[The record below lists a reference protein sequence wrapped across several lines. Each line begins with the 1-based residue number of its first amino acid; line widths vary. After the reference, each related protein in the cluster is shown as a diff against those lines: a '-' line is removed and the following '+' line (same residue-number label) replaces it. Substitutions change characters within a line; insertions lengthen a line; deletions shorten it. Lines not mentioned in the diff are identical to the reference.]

1 MKSIPFYS
9 ELLEE
14 GTTNEVLLYGLIEA
28 LSFSEGFCWATN
40 ETMAER
46 LGVSKGTIKNLLSS
60 ISKKRW
66 VEVKVVGNKRV
77 SMKPL
82 LTIKKPNR
90 ACGKRRQKCGKLV
103 EKPVGKVLRASF

>member
-9 ELLEE
+9 ELLKS

-40 ETMAER
+40 ETMAGR
-46 LGVSKGTIKNLLSS
+46 LGVSKGTVKNILSA
-60 ISKKRW
+60 IAKKGW

-77 SMKPL
+77 SIRPL
-82 LTIKKPNR
+82 LTVKMPKAP
-90 ACGKRRQKCGKLV
+90 CGKKSRKCGKLV
-103 EKPVGKVLRASF
+103 EKPVGKRLRASF

>member
-1 MKSIPFYS
+1 MKSLPFYS
-9 ELLEE
+9 DLLES

-46 LGVSKGTIKNLLSS
+46 LGVSKGTVKNLLSA
-60 ISKKRW
+60 IAKKGW

-82 LTIKKPNR
+82 LTIKKPKH
-90 ACGKRRQKCGKLV
+90 ACGKKSRKCGKLV